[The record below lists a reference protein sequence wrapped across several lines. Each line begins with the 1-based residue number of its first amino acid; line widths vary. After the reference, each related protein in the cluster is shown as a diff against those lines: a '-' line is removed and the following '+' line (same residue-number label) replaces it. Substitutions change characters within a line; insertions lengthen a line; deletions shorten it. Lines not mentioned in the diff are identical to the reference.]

1 MMRSLC
7 VGTALL
13 AGVALLGQQ
22 PGEVSRTG
30 RVWTSAGGPVSVPVI
45 VTDSSGQPI
54 AGLTASDFQIKD
66 NGHAVTLAGFH
77 AETRSGPRQRSI
89 AFLFDDLSTDAES
102 LDWARRAAADYVIKG
117 GVEGDRWAVLTT
129 SRTLHLDYTSDRAAV
144 TAVLDKLAT
153 QGKANQAT
161 QLSARAKTDVMHG
174 GGTADEQT
182 QAVSAYTLDGIS
194 NALAYAGA
202 QPGRSVLIF
211 TSTGFPTDFPANGT
225 DLNSQVEA
233 VRQAAIRSGVT
244 VGSVDP
250 AAINPNNSS
259 LRWQL
264 DVNVL
269 SALANSTGGA
279 MIENRNEL
287 STAYDRLGGGD
298 SASYELEF
306 TPASGKNDNEYHHLE
321 VTVAGHAG
329 ARVQARPG
337 YYPGGAGDDG
347 VSGPPELAKNL
358 EKALAG
364 ENPDGVP
371 IEVKMAAM
379 QPAADAPTGGVA
391 LGLLISPRELPFTE
405 VKGKQHDVLR
415 VIGILD
421 DGKGAVAVAR
431 EGIITLN
438 LSEGT
443 RKQLDKSGIPAT
455 LQLPVGAGSYR
466 LRIIVQEANQG
477 KTTLLSRSG
486 LRLGQ

>member
-1 MMRSLC
+1 MKTKLVWMAWA
-7 VGTALL
+7 VGAAL
-13 AGVALLGQQ
+13 VAQQ
-22 PGEVSRTG
+22 PGEVVRSG
-30 RVWTSAGGPVSVPVI
+30 RAWTPAGGPVAVQVL
-45 VTDSSGQPI
+45 VTDASGQPI
-54 AGLTASDFQIKD
+54 AGLAQGDFQ
-66 NGHAVTLAGFH
+66 VTDDGKPVALSGFQ

-102 LDWARRAAADYVIKG
+102 LDWARRAAADYVEKG
-117 GVEGDRWAVLTT
+117 GVAGDRWAVLTT
-129 SRTLHLDYTSDRAAV
+129 SRTLHLDYTSDKDAV
-144 TAVLDKLAT
+144 KAVLDRIAT

-174 GGTADEQT
+174 GGTTDEQT

-194 NALAYAGA
+194 SALAYAGA
-202 QPGRSVLIF
+202 QPGQSVLIF

-225 DLNSQVEA
+225 DLNSQVER

-264 DVNVL
+264 EVNVL
-269 SALANSTGGA
+269 SMLANSTGGA

-287 STAYDRLGGGD
+287 ATAYDRLGGGP
-298 SASYELEF
+298 SASYQLEF
-306 TPASGKNDNEYHHLE
+306 TPAAAKNGDDYHKLE
-321 VTVAGHAG
+321 VKVSGHEGAHVA
-329 ARVQARPG
+329 ARPG
-337 YYPGGAGDDG
+337 YYPGGANDDG

-364 ENPDGVP
+364 DDPEGVP
-371 IEVKMAAM
+371 TEVKMGAM
-379 QPAADAPTGGVA
+379 QPSADAPTGGLA
-391 LGLLISPRELPFTE
+391 LGLLISPRQLPFTQ

-421 DGKGAVAVAR
+421 DGKGNIAVAR
-431 EGIITLN
+431 EGILTLD
-438 LSEGT
+438 LGEAT
-443 RKQLDKSGIPAT
+443 RKQLDKAGIPAT

-466 LRIIVQEANQG
+466 LRIIVQEANKG
-477 KTTLLSRSG
+477 LTTLLSRGG
-486 LRLGQ
+486 LRLGP